1 MKNLIRKAVMVLAT
15 SCVMLPFTAGAHDG
29 SCDKNDDAGK
39 HIAAVITAIGATTF
53 YENPKHPKKKIPY
66 TADLLEAKAMAAQ
79 AYVNDHKYSD
89 AVSKLEDIV
98 SNVSKLLDASKE
110 KIDAYSGGELLD
122 RSMEA
127 IYCVVDL
134 Q

>member
-15 SCVMLPFTAGAHDG
+15 SCVMLPFTAGADDG
-29 SCDKNDDAGK
+29 ACDNNGDAGT
-39 HIAAVITAIGATTF
+39 HIAAVITAIGATEF

-79 AYVNDHKYSD
+79 AYVNEHKYSD
-89 AVSKLEDIV
+89 AVSKLEGIV
-98 SNVSKLLDASKE
+98 SNVSKLLDAPKE